1 MGKKQGL
8 RTCWW
13 FLFATNK
20 FQVLIS
26 FCILIGVC
34 SRSYATLIFVGSLNI
49 ERVDFF
55 AFLSAIGNGLFDCCL
70 FVGHFVSFF
79 YRCWYWPL
87 LLLWAIQRPVAL
99 TVGRLLVG
107 ISLSL
112 RLTWFPCLY
121 ISGGLVG
128 CLGGRHIFC
137 WSLQRD
143 TNAKSSKVTF
153 WCLVPST
160 MMAKN
165 VKAKNL
171 KSWKIILGFISVQ
184 TFICAMFWSWRLT
197 E

>member
-1 MGKKQGL
+1 MYVL
-8 RTCWW
+8 DLIRLW
-13 FLFATNK
+13 FLL
-20 FQVLIS
+20 VLS
-26 FCILIGVC
+26 ILNE
-34 SRSYATLIFVGSLNI
+34 LIFLHFCQLLAMALLIVVSSLVI
-49 ERVDFF
+49 FF
-55 AFLSAIGNGLFDCCL
+55 
-70 FVGHFVSFF
+70 SFF
-79 YRCWYWPL
+79 CRCWYWPL

-112 RLTWFPCLY
+112 RLTWFPCLF

-184 TFICAMFWSWRLT
+184 TFICAMFW
-197 E
+197 